1 MQQLYFKGN
10 YLELVRSWNIFRQK
24 FSLIPGDVPCDPEEV
39 FDILV
44 DVDDDLSLCNDAYL
58 ALVARSS

>member
-24 FSLIPGDVPCDPEEV
+24 FSLIPGDVLCDPEEV
-39 FDILV
+39 FDILA
-44 DVDDDLSLCNDAYL
+44 DVDDDLILCNNAYL
-58 ALVARSS
+58 TLVARSS